1 VEELDRAQREIKE
14 NVTDG
19 ENTEEEEL
27 NERKGRRT
35 TRWDANR

>member
-1 VEELDRAQREIKE
+1 MEELDKAQREIRE

-27 NERKGRRT
+27 SEKKGRRS
-35 TRWDANR
+35 TRWCANG

>member
-1 VEELDRAQREIKE
+1 VEELDEAQREIKE

-27 NERKGRRT
+27 NGRKVRRSI
-35 TRWDANR
+35 RWDANG